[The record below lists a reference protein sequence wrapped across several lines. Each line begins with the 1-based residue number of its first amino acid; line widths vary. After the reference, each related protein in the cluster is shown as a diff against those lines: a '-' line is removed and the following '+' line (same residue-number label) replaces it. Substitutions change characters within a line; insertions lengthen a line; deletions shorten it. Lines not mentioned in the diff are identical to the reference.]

1 MLLLSDY
8 LNPLLSDLFKI
19 IIKEDKIVA
28 NQMTCQFLPF
38 NKKKDKYIIINVCG
52 YLLSIYVSNALS
64 TEVVYVETDICNP

>member
-19 IIKEDKIVA
+19 IIKEGKIVA

-38 NKKKDKYIIINVCG
+38 NKKKRQIYNYKCLWIFVKYICIEC
-52 YLLSIYVSNALS
+52 SF
-64 TEVVYVETDICNP
+64 D